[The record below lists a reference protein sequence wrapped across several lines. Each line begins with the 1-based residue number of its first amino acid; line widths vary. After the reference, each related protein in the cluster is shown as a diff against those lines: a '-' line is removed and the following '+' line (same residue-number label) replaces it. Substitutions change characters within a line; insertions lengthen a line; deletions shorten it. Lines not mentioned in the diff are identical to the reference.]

1 MADSFLGNWI
11 LKLNSIRDRMSL
23 RQQISLATAGL
34 CFLSIMVA
42 AIVASTI
49 ARQAAIEETRQDLVL
64 IGQSMAQTL
73 DQDMFNRF
81 REVRNIAE
89 LELLRPVWQR
99 NPDAI
104 RDVLDQLQQ
113 SLPVYAWVGFAAPD
127 GTVIAATQTMLEGQS
142 VAERPWFIN
151 GLTGPTAEDVH
162 KAKLLDKLLR
172 TSEDEEPF
180 RFVDVAMPVRDEYG
194 IVAGVLGAH
203 MSWSWAYE
211 AQRKF
216 MSHTLAKKQLEI
228 FVLSE
233 DDEVLVGQE
242 LLAIDEHN
250 VDAEVFTFDADAADM
265 LTVMVPT
272 QGFSE
277 YEGLGWKVGV
287 RQPMAVVTAQ
297 ADRMVLMIVLIGS
310 VIAVFAA
317 LISWFVSRN
326 LSNPLL
332 QLVAAMDQI
341 GRSADEGAV
350 PRQSGSREVLQLSV
364 AIRSLLRRLGV
375 VEAKEK
381 TALGQLEEVHS
392 EYKKRIQ
399 TSEER
404 NRQLGADL
412 RHLKT
417 LAEQDPLSGLMNRRA
432 FQPFADDAWSTFDRH
447 RRVFSV
453 LMIDADHFK
462 AVNDTYGH
470 QIGDDVIR
478 TIGRI
483 ITEEVRT
490 TDKAARFGGEEFVL
504 LLRENDAN
512 GAWVLAERIRLRIAS
527 EAFQSDQGTFNITVS
542 IGLAEVTVSDRD
554 VEDTIA
560 RADHALYSAKSAG
573 RNRVAVDMPGSQ
585 SKSA

>member
-1 MADSFLGNWI
+1 MAEKPYRTWFG
-11 LKLNSIRDRMSL
+11 KLNSVRDRMRL

-89 LELLRPVWQR
+89 LELLRPVWKR
-99 NPDAI
+99 DPAAI

-113 SLPVYAWVGFAAPD
+113 SLPVYAWIGFAAPD
-127 GTVIAATQTMLEGQS
+127 GTVIASTQTMLEGQS

-172 TSEDEEPF
+172 TSEDDAPF

-194 IVAGVLGAH
+194 NAAGVLGAH
-203 MSWSWAYE
+203 MSWSWAQQTQ
-211 AQRKF
+211 QRF
-216 MSHTLAKKQLEI
+216 LERNFAKKHLEI
-228 FVLSE
+228 FILSE
-233 DDEVLVGQE
+233 DNQVLVGE
-242 LLAIDEHN
+242 PLLAIEEQDIGTGVFPFD
-250 VDAEVFTFDADAADM
+250 VDASNM
-265 LTVMVPT
+265 LTAMVPT
-272 QGFSE
+272 QGFSA
-277 YEGLGWKVGV
+277 YQGLGWKVAL
-287 RQPMAVVTAQ
+287 RQPMQVVTAR
-297 ADRMVLMIVLIGS
+297 ADQMVLMIVVIGS
-310 VIAVFAA
+310 LIALFAA

-332 QLVAAMDQI
+332 QLVKAMDQI
-341 GRSADEGAV
+341 GRSADERAV

-381 TALGQLEEVHS
+381 TAVGQLEKVHNK
-392 EYKKRIQ
+392 YRKRIQ
-399 TSEER
+399 SSEER

-412 RHLKT
+412 RHLKS

-432 FQPFADDAWSTFDRH
+432 FQPFADDAWATFVRH

-453 LMIDADHFK
+453 LMFDADHFK
-462 AVNDTYGH
+462 SVNDTHGH
-470 QIGDDVIR
+470 QTGDEVIR
-478 TIGRI
+478 AIGRI
-483 ITEEVRT
+483 IAEEIRT
-490 TDKAARFGGEEFVL
+490 TDKAARFGGEEFLL
-504 LLRENDAN
+504 LLRENDAK
-512 GAWVLAERIRLRIAS
+512 GAFVLAERIRLRIAS
-527 EAFQSDQGTFNITVS
+527 EAFQSDKGACNVTVS

-554 VEDTIA
+554 IEDTIA
-560 RADHALYSAKSAG
+560 RADHALYLAKSTG
-573 RNRVAVDMPGSQ
+573 RNRVSVDMPVHQ
-585 SKSA
+585 SKTA